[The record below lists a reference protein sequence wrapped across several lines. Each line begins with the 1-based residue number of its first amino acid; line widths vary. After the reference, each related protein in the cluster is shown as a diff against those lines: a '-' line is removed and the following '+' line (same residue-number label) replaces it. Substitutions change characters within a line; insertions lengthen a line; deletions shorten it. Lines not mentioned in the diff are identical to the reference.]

1 MNAVDM
7 VLLALITAAVIWA
20 VRRSVRRAKRGGCGC
35 GCDGCTGCDANRMGR
50 GNDSRQKEL

>member
-7 VLLALITAAVIWA
+7 VLLALIAAAVIWA

-35 GCDGCTGCDANRMGR
+35 GCDGCTGCGAKRHD
-50 GNDSRQKEL
+50 